1 MKAIEV
7 GDLVRVPQDAEDD
20 GGARVFEEYS
30 GLITWEPVFKVE
42 DCIEDPC
49 LVKIS
54 DSAGGSIYVLEEYV
68 TVLSGD
74 GEPDPVNQPAHEY
87 KYGDPLY
94 VSPDATDSTEWPL
107 FGEEGYG
114 FDYLPPYTFVDEEGD
129 GDLVVKDPSGE
140 LVEVSPQFVHP
151 LPSPWER
158 DLQGRS
164 QEILDL
170 GYELD
175 AELVGDPVNQPAHY
189 KGEGDLEVI
198 DVIEAFGLNYRVG
211 NAVKYILRA
220 GKKGSEADAITDL
233 RKAARYIN
241 REINAREGSASW

>member
-1 MKAIEV
+1 MYKTCLHQRRRKKMRAIEV

-68 TVLSGD
+68 TVLSD
-74 GEPDPVNQPAHEY
+74 DDEREEDTVRQP
-87 KYGDPLY
+87 G
-94 VSPDATDSTEWPL
+94 
-107 FGEEGYG
+107 
-114 FDYLPPYTFVDEEGD
+114 
-129 GDLVVKDPSGE
+129 
-140 LVEVSPQFVHP
+140 
-151 LPSPWER
+151 
-158 DLQGRS
+158 
-164 QEILDL
+164 
-170 GYELD
+170 
-175 AELVGDPVNQPAHY
+175 HY
-189 KGEGDLEVI
+189 KGQGGMEAI

-233 RKAARYIN
+233 RKA
-241 REINAREGSASW
+241 